1 MRRVKTG
8 GGWRAIKYSL
18 TMANKVGWWKF
29 WKAMRSQNACKTC
42 AVGMGG
48 QRGGMVN
55 EAGHFPEVC
64 KKSFQAMVSDMQGA
78 IKPAF
83 FQEYSIAK
91 LKTFSPRELESCGR
105 LSFPVIATA
114 GATHYQPISWNDAL
128 GKLAAQ
134 LKSAGPMKSF
144 FYASGRSSNEAGFLL
159 QLFARLFGTNYVN
172 NCSYYCHQASGVGLT
187 SSLGTGTA
195 TVSLE
200 DLEHADFVMLLGGNP
215 ASNHPRLMRSLMQ
228 VRRAGGQV
236 VVINPVKELGLMKFR
251 VPSDVRSMLFGCEIA
266 SLYLQPHIGGD
277 IGFLTGLAKHILE
290 TNQQDQ
296 PFIDSATEGFE
307 EYRQHVQQISW
318 EEIEQQSGIHRDDI
332 RGAAM
337 MYLNSRR
344 AVFAWTMG
352 ITHHLH
358 GVDNVRSIVNVALLR
373 GMVGRPHAGL
383 LPIRGHSN
391 VQGIGTVGV
400 TPTLKAGIIERMV
413 KRLGVQPPT
422 QPGLDTMACMHAA
435 DRGELTTALCLGG
448 NLYGSNPDSVFAHR
462 ALAKLQQITY
472 MNTTLNT
479 THAWGLGQETIILPV
494 LARDEEPQPTTQ
506 ESMFNF
512 VRFSQGGPSRV
523 PEARSEVSILSELG
537 QRVFSP
543 FTKGELEGVQS
554 ADSNPTQP
562 PLQKGRSNST
572 PVDWKSMESHRAV
585 RQLMSELIPG
595 LEPINAIDD
604 DKKEFHIPGRIIH
617 TPVFPTPSGKARFH
631 PAPLPKQ
638 ETPAGS
644 LRLMTVRSE
653 GQFNTVVY
661 EEEDIY
667 RGQERRDVI
676 LLHRDDMQRLGLQ
689 EDQKVTVRSATGVMH
704 NILVRPFDIRAGNAL
719 MYFPEAN
726 VLVPSGVDPYSKTP
740 AFKSILVTVVV
751 EQAGVVSSE
760 TLGAS
765 LRERKR

>member
-1 MRRVKTG
+1 MRRVKSG
-8 GGWRAIKYSL
+8 GGWAAIKYTL
-18 TMANKVGWWKF
+18 KMANRVGWWQF

-55 EAGHFPEVC
+55 EAGYFPEVC

-91 LKTFSPRELESCGR
+91 LKTLSPRELESCGR
-105 LSFPVIATA
+105 LSFPVIATP
-114 GATHYQPISWNDAL
+114 GATHYQPITWDDAL

-134 LKSAGPMKSF
+134 LKLAGPMKTF

-228 VRRAGGQV
+228 VRRNGGQV
-236 VVINPVKELGLMKFR
+236 IVANPVRELGLMKFR
-251 VPSDVRSMLFGCEIA
+251 VPSDIRSMLFGSDIA
-266 SLYLQPHIGGD
+266 SYYLQPHIGGD
-277 IGFLTGLAKHILE
+277 IGFLTGLAKIILE
-290 TNQQDQ
+290 QKQHNTA
-296 PFIDSATEGFE
+296 FIEKATEGFD
-307 EYRQHVQQISW
+307 EYARHIRNTSW
-318 EEIEQQSGIHRDDI
+318 HEIESQSGISKADI
-332 RGAAM
+332 QEVAQR
-337 MYLNSRR
+337 YLRSER
-344 AVFAWTMG
+344 AIFAWTMG

-373 GMVGRPHAGL
+373 GMIGKPHAGV

-400 TPTLKAGIIERMV
+400 TPTLKAGIVERIV

-422 QPGLDTMACMHAA
+422 QPGLDTMACMNAA

-479 THAWGLGQETIILPV
+479 THAWGLAKETMILPV

-512 VRFSQGGPSRV
+512 VRLSAGGPSRV
-523 PEARSEVSILSELG
+523 PKARSEVSILSELG
-537 QRVFSP
+537 QRVL
-543 FTKGELEGVQS
+543 T
-554 ADSNPTQP
+554 
-562 PLQKGRSNST
+562 ST
-572 PVDWKSMESHRAV
+572 PVDWKSMESHHAV
-585 RQLMSELIPG
+585 RNLMADLIPG
-595 LEPINAIDD
+595 LEPIAQLDA
-604 DKKEFHIPGRIIH
+604 DKKEFHIPGRLIH
-617 TPVFPTPSGKARFH
+617 TPTFPTPNGKAKFH
-631 PAPLPKQ
+631 PALLPK
-638 ETPAGS
+638 ETSPKGT

-661 EEEDIY
+661 EEEDLY

-676 LLHRDDMQRLGLQ
+676 LLSKEDMQRLGLS
-689 EDQKVTVRSATGVMH
+689 ENQKVSVRSATGVMH
-704 NILVRPFDIRAGNAL
+704 NILARPFDIRPGNAL

-740 AFKSILVTVVV
+740 AFKSIAVTVV
-751 EQAGVVSSE
+751 AE
-760 TLGAS
+760 TDGLVTAEALGEK
-765 LRERKR
+765 LKTRKRG